1 MRRLLLSLVLL
12 VAAAPRIEAQAT
24 RDQASLIINLFAG
37 YVAGGSLWRVSDQ
50 PVIDDNA
57 GEALIDHYALSRR
70 IRGNLMFGGRAIY
83 YPGDHFGYFGEA
95 FLMGLGYE
103 DRCIIPNP
111 TISQR
116 NTQVCASI
124 NQNSTPASAVQA
136 SAGVIYR
143 VNANQLI
150 SPYARL
156 SVGGAL
162 SSRSPIATTGS
173 FASAASGGQLVDL
186 DVYTDEGTSQFH
198 PAIGIGAGF
207 TAQIARGYQMRWELR
222 DNIIGIDAV
231 TGPTVIEGDRPPT
244 ATRLRHRFSLEVG
257 FDVVLERKRGRRY

>member
-1 MRRLLLSLVLL
+1 MRRLLLSLALF
-12 VAAAPRIEAQAT
+12 VAAAPSLEAQAT
-24 RDQASLIINLFAG
+24 RDQASLIINLFTG
-37 YVAGGSLWRVSDQ
+37 YAAGGSLWRVPDQ
-50 PVIDDNA
+50 PVIDDNS
-57 GEALIDHYALSRR
+57 GEPLVDHYALARR
-70 IRGNLMFGGRAIY
+70 IRGNLIFGGRAIFF
-83 YPGDHFGYFGEA
+83 PGDHFGYFGEA

-103 DRCIIPNP
+103 DRCSIPNP

-124 NQNSTPASAVQA
+124 NENTTPASAVQV
-136 SAGVIYR
+136 SAGAMYR
-143 VNANQLI
+143 VNADRLI

-173 FASAASGGQLVDL
+173 FSSAASGGQLVDL
-186 DVYTDEGTSQFH
+186 DIYTDEGTSQFH

-222 DNIIGIDAV
+222 DNIIGIETV
-231 TGPTVIEGDRPPT
+231 TGATVIEGDRPPT
-244 ATRLRHRFSLEVG
+244 EMRFRHRFSLEIG

>member
-1 MRRLLLSLVLL
+1 MRRLLFPLALF
-12 VAAAPRIEAQAT
+12 VAVAPGLQAQAT
-24 RDQASLIINLFAG
+24 RDQASLIVNLFAG
-37 YVAGGSLWRVSDQ
+37 YAAGGSLWRVADQ

-57 GEALIDHYALSRR
+57 GEPLIDHYALARR
-70 IRGNLMFGGRAIY
+70 IRGNLIFGGRAIFF
-83 YPGDHFGYFGEA
+83 PGDNFGYFGEA

-103 DRCIIPNP
+103 DRCSIPNP

-116 NTQVCASI
+116 NTQVCSSI
-124 NQNSTPASAVQA
+124 NENSTPASAVQV
-136 SAGVIYR
+136 SAGVMYR
-143 VNANQLI
+143 VNADQLI

-173 FASAASGGQLVDL
+173 FASAASGGQRVDL
-186 DVYTDEGTSQFH
+186 DIYTDEGTSQFH
-198 PAIGIGAGF
+198 PAMGIGAGI
-207 TAQIARGYQMRWELR
+207 TAQIARGYQMRWEIR

-244 ATRLRHRFSLEVG
+244 GMRLRHRLSLEVG
-257 FDVVLERKRGRRY
+257 FDVVLERRRGRRY

>member
-1 MRRLLLSLVLL
+1 MRRLLLSLLL
-12 VAAAPRIEAQAT
+12 LPAATPALHAQAT
-24 RDQASLIINLFAG
+24 RDQASLIINLFGG
-37 YVAGGSLWRVSDQ
+37 YAAGGSLWRVSDQ
-50 PVIDDNA
+50 PVIDDNF
-57 GEALIDHYALSRR
+57 GEPLVDHYALTRR
-70 IRGNLMFGGRAIY
+70 IRGNLIFGGRAIFF
-83 YPGDHFGYFGEA
+83 PGDHFGYFGEA

-103 DRCIIPNP
+103 DRCSIPNP

-116 NTQVCASI
+116 NTEVCASI
-124 NQNSTPASAVQA
+124 NQNSTPASAVQV
-136 SAGVIYR
+136 SAGLMYR

-186 DVYTDEGTSQFH
+186 DIYTDDGTSQFH
-198 PAIGIGAGF
+198 PAMGIGAGF
-207 TAQIARGYQMRWELR
+207 TAQVARGYQMRWELR
-222 DNIIGIDAV
+222 DNIIGIETV

-244 ATRLRHRFSLEVG
+244 GMRFRHRISLEVG